1 MYLHQFDNFL
11 FLFENYFN
19 FLWNFVEL
27 TLFWTKINDFWTKCH
42 YFWSKSINFDRISL
56 FLSTKCTILSLF
68 WTIFMK
74 NQQFFTIFRENDR
87 NLAKFLYFLNDFFE
101 ILMIYRHICAFS
113 RLLMSLR
120 NQQFY
125 RNMSL
130 FETISLDF
138 RQF

>member
-11 FLFENYFN
+11 FLFEIIHCLGITFGLQFKYFN
-19 FLWNFVEL
+19 KYLIE
-27 TLFWTKINDFWTKCH
+27 IDQ
-42 YFWSKSINFDRISL
+42 FWSNFSL
-56 FLSTKCTILSLF
+56 FIDKMHDFVSFL
-68 WTIFMK
+68 MK

-113 RLLMSLR
+113 RLLYACARSLR

>member
-1 MYLHQFDNFL
+1 MLFFL
-11 FLFENYFN
+11 AVARHFR
-19 FLWNFVEL
+19 
-27 TLFWTKINDFWTKCH
+27 
-42 YFWSKSINFDRISL
+42 SKSVIFMIWRYLPYFIDSRESWPKCRYCFKIFDRNRSIL
-56 FLSTKCTILSLF
+56 IEFLSFYRQNARFCLF
-68 WTIFMK
+68 FDEKSTIFHK
-74 NQQFFTIFRENDR
+74 NDR